1 MMRMRSLLIMFIL
14 LVLLA
19 VGAPALAQELVTNT
33 PVVEVVATTEPAP
46 VQDESPAEESVGLVL
61 STIREVLP
69 WLVAIVLVVL
79 LMALIL
85 GRTAII
91 QLGASVPA
99 FVYEAGKGAL
109 LASVE
114 QAERHVELTA
124 TTIDDEALNELK
136 VQISSLIKQ
145 IEELRAQVTPTVFPQ
160 G

>member
-19 VGAPALAQELVTNT
+19 VGAPALAQDLVTNT
-33 PVVEVVATTEPAP
+33 PVVVATAEPIP
-46 VQDESPAEESVGLVL
+46 DLVESPAEESVGLVL